1 MAVSVGLKFYFM
13 IETTKYLN
21 EIGKEISNQEKTTLD
36 KYSKLYYHD
45 GKKNKIES
53 YVFNQLKGTTYFVN
67 SQLQLQE
74 ILSKNP
80 NASFILLYNSGGF
93 SFSKYIGYS
102 NSIMD
107 EKKVFIQNELG
118 QNICTRIYSYN
129 GIVVK
134 GFNTEKSYYED
145 GEERYSF
152 EYNQAGTCFLIHDM
166 KYDQNDI
173 YASSIGDS
181 SKTDF
186 TWKGM
191 EYYEFADPIDPNNLI
206 V

>member
-1 MAVSVGLKFYFM
+1 M
-13 IETTKYLN
+13 IESIKYLN
-21 EIGKEISNQEKTTLD
+21 EIGKEISDQEKTKLD
-36 KYSKLYYHD
+36 KYSKHYYMD

-53 YVFNQLKGTTYFVN
+53 YVFNQLKGTTYFVD

-80 NASFILLYNSGGF
+80 DASFILLYNSGGF
-93 SFSKYIGYS
+93 SFSEYIGYS

-118 QNICTRIYSYN
+118 QNICTRIYSYE
-129 GIVVK
+129 GSVVK

-152 EYNQAGTCFLIHDM
+152 EYNQDGTCFLIHDM

-181 SKTDF
+181 SKTGF